1 MNIMQHEISTE
12 WLESV
17 GCGIYPSIQYGA
29 PLLFAYDLD
38 SRLFAH
44 STNDGSSWNERI
56 SDKPFRFRV
65 KAISQRGNE

>member
-1 MNIMQHEISTE
+1 MNITTE
-12 WLESV
+12 FLESI
-17 GCGIYPSIQYGA
+17 GCFIYPSIAYGS

-38 SRLFAH
+38 SRLVAH

-65 KAISQRGNE
+65 RAISQRGNE